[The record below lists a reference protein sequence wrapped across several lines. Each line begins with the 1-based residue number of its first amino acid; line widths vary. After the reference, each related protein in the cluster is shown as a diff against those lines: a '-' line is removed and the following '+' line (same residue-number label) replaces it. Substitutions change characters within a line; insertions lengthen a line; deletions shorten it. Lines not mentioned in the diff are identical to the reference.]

1 MAFKLFKSR
10 AETRAQ
16 NNLGIINLS
25 GEMDSGKYRSTKLH
39 KLDRYYDNTVYDSLM
54 DWDDALGCKEFV
66 PVRKRKPR
74 LQVAFAKTLSQ
85 RVVARFLGSDT
96 FPLFKVEENPDDE
109 AFLKAI
115 IKASKLSTRILEPV
129 RRSLNTGSC
138 FVRFYLV
145 DGSIKMEWYH
155 SKYCYP
161 KWSPGGQLEEV
172 RIQYVYEDTED
183 KDPTGK
189 PKQKWWRMDLNTM
202 SEIKYDNPEYVAGGP
217 EPEFQVVSQ
226 VDHEMGFVQG
236 EWLRTCEVQDSP
248 DGYGI
253 TEDIT
258 SFIDEINY
266 SLSQSSQAVG
276 YNQDPN
282 VWFRGMTED
291 EMGSLIRSA
300 SKSWNLG
307 REGEA
312 GSLETNLTGVERAV
326 ELRDKIRLNI
336 QDISRIVL
344 LDPDKI
350 IGSAQSGK
358 AMEILHGP
366 LKDLV
371 DELKPV
377 YEEYLKA
384 IVLKMAFMLF
394 TANAKG
400 IDVPFEIPQGYVP
413 QALASLEIE
422 WRPLF
427 QQTMEDLQ
435 KKVQVASAATSAS
448 IISRETATRWL
459 AKDFNIEN
467 VEEEIQ
473 KIASQPVINPFG
485 GF

>member
-1 MAFKLFKSR
+1 
-10 AETRAQ
+10 
-16 NNLGIINLS
+16 
-25 GEMDSGKYRSTKLH
+25 
-39 KLDRYYDNTVYDSLM
+39 M
-54 DWDDALGCKEFV
+54 DWDDALACKEFV

-74 LQVAFAKTLSQ
+74 LKVAFAKTLSQ

-96 FPLFKVEENPDDE
+96 FPLFNIQDNPDDE
-109 AFLKAI
+109 AFLKAV
-115 IKASKLSTRILEPV
+115 IKASGLKTKILEPV
-129 RRSLNTGSC
+129 RRSLNTGSS
-138 FVRFYLV
+138 FVRFYLI
-145 DGSIKMEWYH
+145 DGAIKLEWFH

-161 KWSPGGQLEEV
+161 QWNPNGSLESV
-172 RIQYVYEDTED
+172 KIQYVYEDFED
-183 KDPTGK
+183 KDSTGK
-189 PKQKWWRMDLNTM
+189 PKQKWWRMDLTAV
-202 SEIKYDNPEYVAGGP
+202 SEIKYDNPEYVAGEK

-226 VDHEMGFVQG
+226 VDHNLGFVQG

-253 TEDIT
+253 VSDIT
-258 SFIDEINY
+258 DFIDEINY

-377 YEEYLKA
+377 YEEYLKSL
-384 IVLKMAFMLF
+384 VLKMAFAIYA
-394 TANAKG
+394 ANSQG
-400 IDVPFEIPQGYVP
+400 IDVPFEIPEGYTP
-413 QALASLEIE
+413 KALAELELE

-435 KKVQVASAATSAS
+435 KKVQVASAATTAL

-467 VEEEIQ
+467 VEEELH